1 MSPSHHPG
9 AQVLADLLV
18 GECSPGAALLVAR
31 HVAACPQCTARLNAM
46 GAVTSSAGEISY
58 DPPQTERP
66 GIEIA
71 RARGASGLGE
81 AVFWVRA
88 QPGEALPLEAPLHVH
103 ELLVLEGGF
112 TAHGLSY
119 FAGDFLSLTER
130 PVREAISDRDHGCII
145 LATCEDGSGTLAE

>member
-31 HVAACPQCTARLNAM
+31 HVAACPQCAARLSAM
-46 GAVTSSAGEISY
+46 GAVATSAGDISY
-58 DPPQTERP
+58 DPPQAERP

-81 AVFWVRA
+81 AVFWIKA
-88 QPGEALPLEAPLHVH
+88 QPGEALPLEARVH

-112 TAHGLSY
+112 SAQGARY
-119 FAGDFLSLTER
+119 GAGDFLSLVDR
-130 PVREAISDRDHGCII
+130 PGLQAVSDGDLGCVY
-145 LATCEDGSGTLAE
+145 LATYEDGSGMLAE

>member
-1 MSPSHHPG
+1 M
-9 AQVLADLLV
+9 LV

-31 HVAACPQCTARLNAM
+31 HVAVCPQCTARLNAM
-46 GAVTSSAGEISY
+46 GAVATSAGEISY
-58 DPPQTERP
+58 DPPQAERP

-88 QPGEALPLEAPLHVH
+88 QPGEALPLEAPLHVA

-112 TAHGLSY
+112 TAQGAR
-119 FAGDFLSLTER
+119 FGAGDFLSLADR
-130 PVREAISDRDHGCII
+130 PGLQAVSDGDQGCVY
-145 LATCEDGSGTLAE
+145 LATYEDGSGMLAE